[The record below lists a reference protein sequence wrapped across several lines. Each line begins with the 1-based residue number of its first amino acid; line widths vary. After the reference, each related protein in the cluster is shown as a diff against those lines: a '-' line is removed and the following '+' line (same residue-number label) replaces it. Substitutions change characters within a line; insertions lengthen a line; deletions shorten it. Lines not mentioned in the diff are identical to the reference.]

1 MKLRDVASDSFY
13 LLQVDSDPEE
23 ALRLLDEGPDVS
35 HVIVHR
41 VEDDEEYYYLFERG
55 EAAHRLL
62 HASATVL
69 APF

>member
-35 HVIVHR
+35 HVIVIYLDRSQRR
-41 VEDDEEYYYLFERG
+41 VLFR
-55 EAAHRLL
+55 
-62 HASATVL
+62 VQDC
-69 APF
+69 